1 MSNTDTMYVAVPVS
15 SKSRFHDDENCRY
28 LDGKATRE
36 VDPSKYHHIDPC
48 QHCRGE
54 WTNGGQDLT
63 LNRALADP
71 DVTSLDELRD
81 ALDGETA

>member
-1 MSNTDTMYVAVPVS
+1 MHVAVPVS

-36 VDPSKYHHIDPC
+36 VDPSKYYDIQVC
-48 QHCRGE
+48 QECRGE
-54 WTNGGQDLT
+54 WTTGEQDRT

-71 DVTSLDELRD
+71 DVTSFDELRD
-81 ALDGETA
+81 ALGSETA